1 MNACA
6 AGLVFVVC
14 LATAGC
20 TFDGGAWFAELQPQ
34 LAASYQPAADRNV
47 DGRFQR
53 LASGYEVALDRAEL
67 VVGALDLIAAASAGA
82 GAFDPAHPPPGY
94 SLCHNGH
101 CHADDGRLVPYAAI
115 EAELAGGGDAGG
127 AAPVLSLAGGGFNL
141 LAPQA
146 IALTCPEG
154 CRLGRTH
161 IVRVEANV
169 TSVHLEGAVR
179 SGPGAPQ
186 MLGERRF
193 TVDLPAAGAPIGR
206 LAGPLDLPA
215 DNRHPPQVDLQV
227 AIALGPQLLD
237 RLDWASFPDEPGRK
251 LLADAL
257 SKIPLD
263 TRLRR

>member
-1 MNACA
+1 MNAWL
-6 AGLVFVVC
+6 AGLVFIVC
-14 LATAGC
+14 LAAGC
-20 TFDGGAWFAELQPQ
+20 TFDNGAWFAQLHPQ
-34 LAASYQPAADRNV
+34 LAASYQLAADRNV

-67 VVGALDLIAAASAGA
+67 AVGALDLVAAASGGA

-101 CHADDGRLVPYAAI
+101 CHADGGRLVPYAAI

-127 AAPVLSLAGGGFNL
+127 AAPALSLAGAGFNL

-161 IVRVEANV
+161 IVRVEAYV

-186 MLGERRF
+186 MLAERRF
-193 TVDLPAAGAPIGR
+193 TVHLPAAAGRRPQQHPTRHPVAAMNPIGSE
-206 LAGPLDLPA
+206 AT
-215 DNRHPPQVDLQV
+215 
-227 AIALGPQLLD
+227 I
-237 RLDWASFPDEPGRK
+237 PGRK
-251 LLADAL
+251 DL
-257 SKIPLD
+257 P
-263 TRLRR
+263 